1 MKEPSDSIAD
11 LTRTEEPSNNKKRRG
26 ARAQRS
32 SLEASGGGD
41 DSEDESDEDMYDSPP
56 PKKKP
61 AKKKAAVVKSPAKRH
76 SKRRRMSRRF
86 EPPSESSEE
95 EMSEDEASD
104 DDDDEEEEDEEM
116 KINKIIACK
125 SMTLKEWKDVCAK
138 MNTTEVTNG
147 SRWFQ
152 EEDASVDPDTKYEE
166 RFLVKWDGLSFLHCS
181 WETEKDLVEFCDGA
195 KGRLSTFFRKAEGG
209 LLYEADERLDGDYF
223 DPSWITIERILDVEE
238 ADDDEEEPSEIILDV
253 NDPNFEDGTG
263 RQILIKW
270 VNRSYSESNYEFER
284 DLILNEV
291 EYKEEL
297 ALYDKRKVKPSREDM
312 KTQFAEGD
320 RQKKKLY
327 KTFGDKIKLS
337 DEEKEELV
345 KEYQETLASRVFKNG
360 GQLRDYQAE
369 GVSWLMS
376 NHVNRRSSILADEMG
391 LG

>member
-1 MKEPSDSIAD
+1 MKEPSDSIKD

-26 ARAQRS
+26 ARTQRS
-32 SLEASGGGD
+32 SLEAGED
-41 DSEDESDEDMYDSPP
+41 DSEDESDEDMYDSP

-76 SKRRRMSRRF
+76 SRRRRTSKHF
-86 EPPSESSEE
+86 EHYKDESSEE
-95 EMSEDEASD
+95 ESEDEDDASD
-104 DDDDEEEEDEEM
+104 EDEEENDDM
-116 KINKIIACK
+116 KFNKIIACK
-125 SMTLKEWKDVCAK
+125 SMKLKEWKDVCAK

-152 EEDASVDPDTKYEE
+152 EDDASVDLEKYEE

-238 ADDDEEEPSEIILDV
+238 ADEDEEEPSEIILDV

-263 RQILIKW
+263 CQIQIKW
-270 VNRSYSESNYEFER
+270 VNKSYSESNYEFER

-297 ALYDKRKVKPSREDM
+297 AQYEKRKVKPSREDM

-345 KEYQETLASRVFKNG
+345 KEYQDTLASRVFKNG

-376 NHVNRRSSILADEMG
+376 NHVNKRSSILADEMG